1 MSSDFC
7 NLTGKR
13 ILLTG
18 ASSGIGKQTALL
30 LAKHGAIVHLCGRD
44 EERLHEVLKSL
55 EGQWHQS
62 YRGDLSDEKNID
74 SLVGGTPEIDG
85 VVHSAGII
93 GPVPAKFI
101 RQGDIEKLF
110 RINYEVPVLLTA
122 KLLQRK
128 RIKDKSSIVFISSV
142 ATVSPYF
149 GGALYGSSKA
159 ALESFSKSLALEMA
173 GKGIRSNVISPGL
186 VNTPILTDPAK
197 EGNPE
202 IYEDSINKYLKK
214 YPMGIGEPQDVANV
228 IAFLLSDEARWV
240 SGSNLLLGGVI
251 Q

>member
-149 GGALYGSSKA
+149 GGALYTSAKA
-159 ALESFSKSLALEMA
+159 GLEAYSRSLALELV
-173 GKGIRSNVISPGL
+173 KRGIRSNCLQPGL
-186 VNTPILTDPAK
+186 VNTPLINTPAQQGQL
-197 EGNPE
+197 EMVDE
-202 IYEDSINKYLKK
+202 SLQRYLKK
-214 YPMGIGEPQDVANV
+214 YPMGVGEPEDVANA
-228 IAFLLSDEARWV
+228 IIFLVANESKWI
-240 SGSNLLLGGVI
+240 SGTSIPLGSII

>member
-7 NLTGKR
+7 SLNGKR
-13 ILLTG
+13 ILITG
-18 ASSGIGKQTALL
+18 ASSGIGKETARLISDL
-30 LAKHGAIVHLCGRD
+30 GAIVHICGRD
-44 EERLHEVLKSL
+44 KDRLNEVLKSL
-55 EGQWHQS
+55 HGEGHQS
-62 YRGDLSDEKNID
+62 YRGDLTDEKNID
-74 SLVGGTPEIDG
+74 RLVGGTPEIDG
-85 VVHSAGII
+85 VVNAAGIV
-93 GPVPAKFI
+93 GPIPAKFI
-101 RQGDIEKLF
+101 RQDDIEKLF

-122 KLLQRK
+122 KLLQHK
-128 RIKDKSSIVFISSV
+128 RIKDNSSIVFISSV
-142 ATVSPYF
+142 ATISPYF

-159 ALESFSKSLALEMA
+159 ALESYSKSLALEMA
-173 GKGIRSNVISPGL
+173 GKGIRSNIISPGL

-202 IYEDSINKYLKK
+202 IVNDSIKKYLNK

-240 SGSNLLLGGVI
+240 SGANMLLGGII

>member
-7 NLTGKR
+7 NLSGKR
-13 ILLTG
+13 ILITG
-18 ASSGIGKQTALL
+18 ASSGIGKDTAQL
-30 LAKHGAIVHLCGRD
+30 LARLGAVVHICGRD
-44 EERLHEVLKSL
+44 EDRLHEVLKSL
-55 EGQWHQS
+55 EGKRHQS
-62 YRGDLSDEKNID
+62 YRGDLNEEENID
-74 SLVGGTPEIDG
+74 ALVGGTPEIDG
-85 VVHSAGII
+85 VVHAAGIV
-93 GPVPAKFI
+93 GPTPTKFI
-101 RQGDIEKLF
+101 READIQKLF
-110 RINYEVPVLLTA
+110 RINFEVPVLLTA

-128 RIKDKSSIVFISSV
+128 KIKDKSSIVFISSV
-142 ATVSPYF
+142 ATISPYF

-159 ALESFSKSLALEMA
+159 ALESYSRSLALEMA
-173 GKGIRSNVISPGL
+173 GKGIRSNIISPGL

-202 IYEDSINKYLKK
+202 IVDDSINKYLNK

-240 SGSNLLLGGVI
+240 SGANLLLGGVI